1 MKKSKCI
8 QLVLITGLLAACS
21 SPRSEQPLGNQRLHM
36 RTDTSGRY
44 TRAHGGMGY
53 YAFLPFGIYAA
64 SGYQRSGYYN
74 NSLHSSSSAKGPV
87 SRGGFGR
94 SGFHVGA

>member
-8 QLVLITGLLAACS
+8 QLVLVTGILAACS
-21 SPRSEQPLGNQRLHM
+21 SPKSNQQVGNQRLHM
-36 RTDTSGRY
+36 RTDTAGRY
-44 TRAHGGMGY
+44 THAHGGMGY
-53 YAFLPFGIYAA
+53 YAFRPFGFYGS

-74 NSLHSSSSAKGPV
+74 NSLHSSSSAHTPV

-94 SGFHVGA
+94 SGFHVAA